1 MSIEIIDPNN
11 VLPKY
16 FQLVNIL
23 RHKIE
28 DGEWLPYQA
37 IPSERE
43 LEKIYHVS
51 RITIREAIAILTR
64 QGYLYREHGRG
75 TFVSPQKLQKPIQ
88 KLTSF
93 SEDMIKRGLQPGQRI
108 LRMEWVQPSDRVAR
122 ILDLPPGDKVL
133 RIDRIRLANNKP
145 MGLEYS
151 HIVLPD
157 GESITREDLETAGSL
172 YELLKTHFN
181 LIPTEADETVEATL
195 ASFEEAALLETAPG
209 SPILL
214 TSRTL
219 WAQNR
224 RPVEFVKILYRGDRY
239 QYTARLMV

>member
-1 MSIEIIDPNN
+1 MSISTVNPND
-11 VLPKY
+11 VIPKY

-28 DGEWLPYQA
+28 DGDWLPYES

-43 LEKIYHVS
+43 LEKIYHIS
-51 RITIREAIAILTR
+51 RITIREAIAILIR

-93 SEDMIKRGLQPGQRI
+93 SEDMIYRGMEPGQRI
-108 LRMEWVQPSDRVAR
+108 LTMEHIVPTERVAK
-122 ILDLPPGDKVL
+122 ILELAPGAQVL
-133 RIDRIRLANNKP
+133 RIQRIRLANNHP
-145 MGLEYS
+145 MGLENS
-151 HIVLPD
+151 QIVLPD
-157 GESITREDLETAGSL
+157 GETITREELEKSGSL
-172 YELLKTHFN
+172 YQILITRFN
-181 LIPTEADETVEATL
+181 LIPTEAEETVEATL
-195 ASFEEAALLETAPG
+195 ASSEEAGLLETATG

-219 WAQNR
+219 WAQTR
-224 RPVEFVKILYRGDRY
+224 RPIEFVKILYRGDRY
-239 QYTARLMV
+239 RYVARVMA